1 MLRILSVGLSIAI
14 AVPAASAQ
22 TTAQTT
28 ATAAPAVVTRS
39 ANPTVTAGAARA
51 AAPARTGV
59 PVVLPGT
66 RETAFSTIQGNA
78 LDSINGILPDSP
90 VRLRDAR
97 LGRII
102 STQRTDKSGLFEFRA
117 VDPGSY
123 VVELIVNAETVL
135 AASQL
140 INVNAGETV
149 SAVVK
154 LPFRL
159 PPLGGLLGH
168 TTAQAIAITSAAAAT
183 GVLNAATTTDVSA
196 DGTN

>member
-1 MLRILSVGLSIAI
+1 MIRIWSVGLCVAI
-14 AVPAASAQ
+14 GVAAASAQ
-22 TTAQTT
+22 TSG
-28 ATAAPAVVTRS
+28 TAAPAVVARS
-39 ANPTVTAGAARA
+39 ASPTVPAGAARA
-51 AAPARTGV
+51 AVPARAGAPA
-59 PVVLPGT
+59 VLPGT
-66 RETAFSTIQGNA
+66 PETAFSTIRGNA
-78 LDSINGILPDSP
+78 LDSTNGILPDSP

-102 STQRTDKSGLFEFRA
+102 STRRTDTSGLFEFRA

-123 VVELIVNAETVL
+123 IVELLGATDRVL

-140 INVNAGETV
+140 INVNAGEAV
-149 SAVVK
+149 SALVK

-183 GVLNAATTTDVSA
+183 GVLNAATTTDVSS

>member
-1 MLRILSVGLSIAI
+1 MTRILLVGLCVAI
-14 AVPAASAQ
+14 GGTAAWAQ
-22 TTAQTT
+22 TS
-28 ATAAPAVVTRS
+28 ATPAAPAVVTRS
-39 ANPTVTAGAARA
+39 AMPTVGTGARTAVPARAGAHA
-51 AAPARTGV
+51 
-59 PVVLPGT
+59 VLPGT
-66 RETAFSTIQGNA
+66 RETAFSTIQGSA
-78 LDSINGILPDSP
+78 LDSTSGILPDSR

-102 STQRTDKSGLFEFRA
+102 GTQRTDKSGVFEFRG

-123 VVELIVNAETVL
+123 IVELLGPTDSVL

-140 INVNAGETV
+140 INVNAGEAV

-183 GVLNAATTTDVSA
+183 GVLNAAATTDVSS
-196 DGTN
+196 DGTNRQ

>member
-1 MLRILSVGLSIAI
+1 MTRILFVGVCIVI
-14 AVPAASAQ
+14 GVPAASAQ
-22 TTAQTT
+22 TS
-28 ATAAPAVVTRS
+28 ATAAPGVVTRS
-39 ANPTVTAGAARA
+39 AIPTVTAGAARPA
-51 AAPARTGV
+51 VPTRAGAPA
-59 PVVLPGT
+59 VLPGT

-78 LDSINGILPDSP
+78 LDSTNVNLPDSP

-97 LGRII
+97 HGRII
-102 STQRTDKSGLFEFRA
+102 MTQRTDKSGMFEFRA

-123 VVELIVNAETVL
+123 IVELLGTTDSVL

-140 INVNAGETV
+140 INVNAGEAV
-149 SAVVK
+149 SADVK

-183 GVLNAATTTDVSA
+183 GVLNAATTTDVSS
-196 DGTN
+196 DGTNRQ

>member
-1 MLRILSVGLSIAI
+1 MIRIWSVGLCVAI
-14 AVPAASAQ
+14 GVAAASAQ
-22 TTAQTT
+22 TSG
-28 ATAAPAVVTRS
+28 TAAPAVVARS
-39 ANPTVTAGAARA
+39 ASPTVPAGAARA
-51 AAPARTGV
+51 AVPARAGAPA
-59 PVVLPGT
+59 VLPGT
-66 RETAFSTIQGNA
+66 PETAFSTIRGNA
-78 LDSINGILPDSP
+78 LDSTNGILPDSP

-102 STQRTDKSGLFEFRA
+102 STQRTDTSGLFEFRA

-123 VVELIVNAETVL
+123 IVELLGATDKVL

-140 INVNAGETV
+140 VNVNAGEVV
-149 SAVVK
+149 SALVK

-183 GVLNAATTTDVSA
+183 GVLNAATTTDVSS

>member
-1 MLRILSVGLSIAI
+1 MTRILFVGLCIAAI
-14 AVPAASAQ
+14 GVPAASAQ
-22 TTAQTT
+22 TS

-39 ANPTVTAGAARA
+39 AIPTVTAGPARRA
-51 AAPARTGV
+51 AVPA
-59 PVVLPGT
+59 VLPGT

-78 LDSINGILPDSP
+78 LDSTNGILPDSP

-97 LGRII
+97 VGRII
-102 STQRTDKSGLFEFRA
+102 SRQRTDKSGVFEFRT

-123 VVELIVNAETVL
+123 IVELLGTADAVL

-140 INVNAGETV
+140 INVNAGEAV

-154 LPFRL
+154 LPFRI

-183 GVLNAATTTDVSA
+183 GVLNAATTTDVSS

>member
-1 MLRILSVGLSIAI
+1 MIRIWSVGLCLVIGAPAGFAQTSGSAT
-14 AVPAASAQ
+14 PAAVTQSANP
-22 TTAQTT
+22 TVSGVARTAVL
-28 ATAAPAVVTRS
+28 ARTAAPAV
-39 ANPTVTAGAARA
+39 
-51 AAPARTGV
+51 
-59 PVVLPGT
+59 LPGT
-66 RETAFSTIQGNA
+66 RDTAFAAIQGNA
-78 LDSINGILPDSP
+78 LDSANGILPDSP

-97 LGRII
+97 AGRII
-102 STQRTDKSGLFEFRA
+102 GMQRTDKSGLFEFRT

-123 VVELIVNAETVL
+123 IVELLGAADAVV

-140 INVNAGETV
+140 INVNAGEAV

-159 PPLGGLLGH
+159 PPFGGLFGH
-168 TTAQAIAITSAAAAT
+168 TTAQAIAITAAAAAT

>member
-1 MLRILSVGLSIAI
+1 MIRILFVGLSIAI
-14 AVPAASAQ
+14 WVPAASAQ
-22 TTAQTT
+22 TSAP
-28 ATAAPAVVTRS
+28 AAPAVVTRS
-39 ANPTVTAGAARA
+39 ATPTVTAGAARSA
-51 AAPARTGV
+51 VPARAGAPA
-59 PVVLPGT
+59 VLPGT

-78 LDSINGILPDSP
+78 LDSTDGILPDSP

-97 LGRII
+97 IGRII
-102 STQRTDKSGLFEFRA
+102 STQRTDKSGVFEFRG

-123 VVELIVNAETVL
+123 IVELLGTTDSVL

-140 INVNAGETV
+140 INVNAGEAV

-183 GVLNAATTTDVSA
+183 GVLNAATTTDVSS
-196 DGTN
+196 DGTR

>member
-1 MLRILSVGLSIAI
+1 MIRILFVGLCITI
-14 AVPAASAQ
+14 GVPVASAQ
-22 TTAQTT
+22 TSSG
-28 ATAAPAVVTRS
+28 AAPAVVTQS
-39 ANPTVTAGAARA
+39 ATPTVTAGPARGAVSARA
-51 AAPARTGV
+51 GGPA
-59 PVVLPGT
+59 VLPGT

-78 LDSINGILPDSP
+78 LDSANGTLPDSP

-97 LGRII
+97 IGRII
-102 STQRTDKSGLFEFRA
+102 STQRTDKAGVFEFRG

-123 VVELIVNAETVL
+123 IVELLGATDSVL

-140 INVNAGETV
+140 INVNAGEGV

-159 PPLGGLLGH
+159 PPFGGLLGH

-183 GVLNAATTTDVSA
+183 GVLNAATTTDVSS

>member
-1 MLRILSVGLSIAI
+1 M
-14 AVPAASAQ
+14 AS
-22 TTAQTT
+22 
-28 ATAAPAVVTRS
+28 
-39 ANPTVTAGAARA
+39 RA
-51 AAPARTGV
+51 AVPARTGA
-59 PVVLPGT
+59 PSVLPGT
-66 RETAFSTIQGNA
+66 PDAAFSTIQGNA
-78 LDSINGILPDSP
+78 LDSANGILPDSP

-97 LGRII
+97 AGRIV
-102 STQRTDKSGLFEFRA
+102 SMQRTDKSGLFEFRT

-123 VVELIVNAETVL
+123 IVELLGDGDTVL

-140 INVNAGETV
+140 INVNAGEAV
-149 SAVVK
+149 STVVK

-159 PPLGGLLGH
+159 PPFGGLFGH

>member
-1 MLRILSVGLSIAI
+1 MIRIWSVGLCVAI
-14 AVPAASAQ
+14 GVPAASAQ
-22 TTAQTT
+22 TSG
-28 ATAAPAVVTRS
+28 TAAPAVVARS
-39 ANPTVTAGAARA
+39 ASPTVPAGAARA
-51 AAPARTGV
+51 AVPARVGAPA
-59 PVVLPGT
+59 VLPGT
-66 RETAFSTIQGNA
+66 PETAFSTIRGNA
-78 LDSINGILPDSP
+78 LDSTNGILPDSP

-102 STQRTDKSGLFEFRA
+102 STQRTDTSGLFEFRA

-123 VVELIVNAETVL
+123 IVELLGTTDTVL

-140 INVNAGETV
+140 INVNAGEGV
-149 SAVVK
+149 STLVK

-183 GVLNAATTTDVSA
+183 GVLNAATTTDVSS

>member
-1 MLRILSVGLSIAI
+1 MTRILFVGLCIAI
-14 AVPAASAQ
+14 GAPAASAQ
-22 TTAQTT
+22 TSAP
-28 ATAAPAVVTRS
+28 AAPAVVTRS
-39 ANPTVTAGAARA
+39 AIPTVTAGAATPAVPSRA
-51 AAPARTGV
+51 GARA
-59 PVVLPGT
+59 VLPGT
-66 RETAFSTIQGNA
+66 RASAFSTIQGNA
-78 LDSINGILPDSP
+78 LDSTNGILPDSP

-102 STQRTDKSGLFEFRA
+102 STQRTDKSGVFEFRT

-123 VVELIVNAETVL
+123 IVELLGATDSVL

-140 INVNAGETV
+140 INVNAGEQV

-159 PPLGGLLGH
+159 APFGGILGH

-183 GVLNAATTTDVSA
+183 GVLNAATTTDVSS

>member
-1 MLRILSVGLSIAI
+1 MTRILFVGLCITI
-14 AVPAASAQ
+14 GVPAAWAQ
-22 TTAQTT
+22 TSATT
-28 ATAAPAVVTRS
+28 APAVVTRS
-39 ANPTVTAGAARA
+39 AIPTVTAGPARA
-51 AAPARTGV
+51 AVPARAGA
-59 PVVLPGT
+59 PVLPGT

-78 LDSINGILPDSP
+78 FDSTNGILPDSP

-97 LGRII
+97 IGRII
-102 STQRTDKSGLFEFRA
+102 TTQRTDKSGVFEFRR

-123 VVELIVNAETVL
+123 IVELLGASDSVL

-140 INVNAGETV
+140 INVNAGEAV

-159 PPLGGLLGH
+159 ARFGGLLGH
-168 TTAQAIAITSAAAAT
+168 TTGQAIAITSAAAAT
-183 GVLNAATTTDVSA
+183 GVLNAATTTDVSS

>member
-1 MLRILSVGLSIAI
+1 MVRIWSVGLCIAI
-14 AVPAASAQ
+14 GASAASAQ
-22 TTAQTT
+22 TSTTTTGAAVAQSATPT
-28 ATAAPAVVTRS
+28 VPTAASRGAVPTR
-39 ANPTVTAGAARA
+39 AGA
-51 AAPARTGV
+51 PA
-59 PVVLPGT
+59 VLPGT
-66 RETAFSTIQGNA
+66 RETAFSTIQGTA
-78 LDSINGILPDSP
+78 LDSANRILPDSP

-97 LGRII
+97 LGRING
-102 STQRTDKSGLFEFRA
+102 TQRTDKAGLFEFRA

-123 VVELIVNAETVL
+123 IVELLGAGDAVL

-140 INVNAGETV
+140 INVNADEVV

>member
-1 MLRILSVGLSIAI
+1 MTRILTVGLCHRDRCAGGVGANLCHSGTRGRRRGRRTRPSLLRQCAPLCPL
-14 AVPAASAQ
+14 APVRPRSFRGLQKQPSPRFRATRSTRQAASCP
-22 TTAQTT
+22 TAPYGF
-28 ATAAPAVVTRS
+28 AT
-39 ANPTVTAGAARA
+39 
-51 AAPARTGV
+51 
-59 PVVLPGT
+59 PG
-66 RETAFSTIQGNA
+66 
-78 LDSINGILPDSP
+78 
-90 VRLRDAR
+90 

-123 VVELIVNAETVL
+123 IVELLGAADTVL

-149 SAVVK
+149 STVVK

-159 PPLGGLLGH
+159 PPLGGLFGH

>member
-1 MLRILSVGLSIAI
+1 MTRIWSVGLCIAFG
-14 AVPAASAQ
+14 VPAASAQ
-22 TTAQTT
+22 TSGTGV
-28 ATAAPAVVTRS
+28 PAVVAQS
-39 ANPTVTAGAARA
+39 ARPTVPAGAARSA
-51 AAPARTGV
+51 VPARTGA
-59 PVVLPGT
+59 PAVLPGT
-66 RETAFSTIQGNA
+66 PEAAFSTIRGNA
-78 LDSINGILPDSP
+78 LDSANGILPDSP

-102 STQRTDKSGLFEFRA
+102 STQRTDKSGLFEFRT

-123 VVELIVNAETVL
+123 IVELLGATDTVL

-149 SAVVK
+149 STLVK

-159 PPLGGLLGH
+159 PALGGLLGH

-183 GVLNAATTTDVSA
+183 GVLNAVTTTNVSA